1 MFLTQQYMGLSPFE
15 IKKRD
20 YREVLELY
28 VQTIIH
34 LNNKQKKAKQ
44 KEMTFVTSKNA
55 TWH

>member
-1 MFLTQQYMGLSPFE
+1 MFLSQQFVGLNPFE

-34 LNNKQKKAKQ
+34 LNRKQKASDKPKG
-44 KEMTFVTSKNA
+44 TWVTSKTA
-55 TWH
+55 SWH

>member
-1 MFLTQQYMGLSPFE
+1 MFLSQQFVGLNPFE

-34 LNNKQKKAKQ
+34 LNGKQKASKQ
-44 KEMTFVTSKNA
+44 SNGTWVTSKTA
-55 TWH
+55 SWH

>member
-1 MFLTQQYMGLSPFE
+1 MFLSQQFVGLSPFE

-34 LNNKQKKAKQ
+34 LYQKQNKNNDKVW
-44 KEMTFVTSKNA
+44 VTSKNA
-55 TWH
+55 SWH

>member
-1 MFLTQQYMGLSPFE
+1 MFLSQQFVGLSPFD

-34 LNNKQKKAKQ
+34 LHGKQNIKQ
-44 KEMTFVTSKNA
+44 DAVWVTSKNA
-55 TWH
+55 SWH

>member
-1 MFLTQQYMGLSPFE
+1 MFLSQQFVGLNPFE

-34 LNNKQKKAKQ
+34 LNGKQ
-44 KEMTFVTSKNA
+44 KESNKPKGTWVTSKTA
-55 TWH
+55 SWH

>member
-1 MFLTQQYMGLSPFE
+1 MFLSQQYVGLNPFE

-28 VQTIIH
+28 VQTIIS
-34 LNNKQKKAKQ
+34 LNKKQNEAKKPKG
-44 KEMTFVTSKNA
+44 EWVTSKNA